1 MNPAQRFGQ
10 RVKRVRVGR
19 KLTQKQL
26 GKATGYSEAYVSKV
40 EAGKLPVLPSEKFA
54 RGCDLVFGTYGLFV
68 DMLEQMGKG
77 DDHPSWFVPY
87 VNFERRA
94 SMILD
99 YSATSIMGMLQT
111 ERYAGAIFRAGYPHE
126 ANSVIKS
133 KVDARVG
140 RFEVMK
146 REAPPTLWVVLHEGC
161 LRTEVGGPSVM
172 EGQLEHLLQ
181 AAESP
186 HIDLQV
192 VPFSAG
198 ASAAHILPFTLLTFE
213 SSPTVLYSDDPE
225 GGRLYDRAASVAAA
239 LQNYDRL
246 RAHAMAPDD
255 SVALIQRLHKE
266 YTHE

>member
-1 MNPAQRFGQ
+1 M
-10 RVKRVRVGR
+10 KRVRVGR

-40 EAGKLPVLPSEKFA
+40 EAGQLPVLPSDKFT

-68 DMLEQMGKG
+68 DMLEQLSKG
-77 DDHPSWFVPY
+77 DHHPSWFMPY

-111 ERYAGAIFRAGYPHE
+111 ADYAHAIFRAGYPHE
-126 ANSVIKS
+126 SNAVIKT
-133 KVDARVG
+133 KVDARLG
-140 RFEVMK
+140 RSEIMK
-146 REAPPTLWVVLHEGC
+146 RVSPPALWVVLHEGC
-161 LRTEVGGPSVM
+161 LRTQVGGPSVM
-172 EGQLEHLLQ
+172 EGQLAHLLQ
-181 AAESP
+181 AAETP
-186 HIDLQV
+186 HVDLQV
-192 VPFSAG
+192 IPFSAG
-198 ASAAHILPFTLLTFE
+198 AAAAHILPFTLLTFE
-213 SSPTVLYSDDPE
+213 ASPTVLYSDDPE

-239 LQNYDRL
+239 LQAYERL